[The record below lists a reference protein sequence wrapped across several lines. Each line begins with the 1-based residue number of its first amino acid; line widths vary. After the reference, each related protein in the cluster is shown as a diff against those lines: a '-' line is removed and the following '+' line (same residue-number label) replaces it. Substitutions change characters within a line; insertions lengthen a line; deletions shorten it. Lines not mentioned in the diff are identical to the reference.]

1 MKRVHDV
8 MAGASVLARFGWRGI
23 LGDVPLYSS
32 AEATR
37 CKGWAAVPHSP
48 AHKELDMPSPTNAEL
63 EAIDIPWNKIACIV
77 KAVAKFLWCERNG
90 GQNCAG
96 ALAEEIRACFG

>member
-1 MKRVHDV
+1 M
-8 MAGASVLARFGWRGI
+8 
-23 LGDVPLYSS
+23 P
-32 AEATR
+32 EPTR
-37 CKGWAAVPHSP
+37 
-48 AHKELDMPSPTNAEL
+48 DQL